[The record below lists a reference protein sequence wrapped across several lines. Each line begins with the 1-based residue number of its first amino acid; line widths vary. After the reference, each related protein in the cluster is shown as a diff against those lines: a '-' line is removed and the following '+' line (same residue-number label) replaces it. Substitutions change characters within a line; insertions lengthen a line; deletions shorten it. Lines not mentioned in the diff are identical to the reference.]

1 MSQEPPKLAQLNL
14 LVDDMAASLDF
25 YRRLGA
31 VTAAD
36 EDGPHAELSLPGDVS
51 LELDTVESARRWHA
65 GVRQDPASTRGAP
78 VVIGFS
84 LPSREAVDT
93 AYAELTAAGYQG
105 RQRPFDA
112 FWGARYAIV
121 ADPSGNDVGLMSPV
135 DESMRTWDWPPEES
149 PG

>member
-31 VTAAD
+31 AAVD
-36 EDGPHAELSLPGDVS
+36 EESGPHAELSLPGGLS
-51 LELDTVESARRWHA
+51 LELDTTESARLWHA
-65 GVRQDPASTRGAP
+65 GVRADPASAR

-84 LPSREAVDT
+84 LPSRDAVDT

-105 RQRPFDA
+105 RQPPFDA
-112 FWGARYAIV
+112 FWGGRYAIV
-121 ADPSGNDVGLMSPV
+121 ADPSGNDVGLMSPI
-135 DESMRTWDWPPEES
+135 DDSMRSWGWPPEES
-149 PG
+149 PA